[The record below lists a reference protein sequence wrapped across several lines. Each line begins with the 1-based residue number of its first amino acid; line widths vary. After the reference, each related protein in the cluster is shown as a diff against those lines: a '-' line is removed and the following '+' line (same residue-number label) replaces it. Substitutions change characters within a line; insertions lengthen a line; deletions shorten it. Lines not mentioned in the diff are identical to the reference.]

1 MLKIPLIIDLILKGV
16 YLEYIWLKNEYT
28 RGYLVTNKYL
38 ELSPK
43 QTRKITNKYYEDFVD
58 KQSRKILFNKVVT
71 IQNILD
77 KRIKKFENDTYN
89 DLNRFGDLNLYRYY
103 QFVVAYKKALKKY
116 YEEIILN

>member
-28 RGYLVTNKYL
+28 TGYLVTNKYL

-77 KRIKKFENDTYN
+77 KKIKKYENDTYN

>member
-1 MLKIPLIIDLILKGV
+1 MLKMPLIIDLILKGV

-43 QTRKITNKYYEDFVD
+43 QTRKITNKYYEDFID

-77 KRIKKFENDTYN
+77 KKIKKFENDTYN

>member
-43 QTRKITNKYYEDFVD
+43 QTRKITNKYYEDFID

-77 KRIKKFENDTYN
+77 KKIKKFENDTYN

>member
-1 MLKIPLIIDLILKGV
+1 MLKMPLIIDLILKGV

-77 KRIKKFENDTYN
+77 KKIKKFENDTYN

>member
-43 QTRKITNKYYEDFVD
+43 QTRKITNKYYEDFID

-77 KRIKKFENDTYN
+77 KKIKKYENDTYN

>member
-77 KRIKKFENDTYN
+77 KKIKKYENDTYN

>member
-1 MLKIPLIIDLILKGV
+1 MLTIPLIIDLILKGV

-77 KRIKKFENDTYN
+77 KKIKKFENDTYN

>member
-1 MLKIPLIIDLILKGV
+1 MLTIPLIIDLILKGV

-77 KRIKKFENDTYN
+77 KKIKKYENDTYN

>member
-1 MLKIPLIIDLILKGV
+1 MLTIPLIIDLILKGV

-43 QTRKITNKYYEDFVD
+43 QTRKITNKYYEDFID

-77 KRIKKFENDTYN
+77 KKIKKFENDTYN

>member
-77 KRIKKFENDTYN
+77 KKIKKFENDTYN

>member
-1 MLKIPLIIDLILKGV
+1 MLKMPLIIDLILKGV

-77 KRIKKFENDTYN
+77 KKIKKYENDTYN

>member
-1 MLKIPLIIDLILKGV
+1 MLKMPLIIDLILKGV

-43 QTRKITNKYYEDFVD
+43 QTRKITNKYYQDFVD

-77 KRIKKFENDTYN
+77 KKIKKFENDTYN

>member
-1 MLKIPLIIDLILKGV
+1 MLTIPLIIDLILKGV

-43 QTRKITNKYYEDFVD
+43 QTRKITNKYYEDFID